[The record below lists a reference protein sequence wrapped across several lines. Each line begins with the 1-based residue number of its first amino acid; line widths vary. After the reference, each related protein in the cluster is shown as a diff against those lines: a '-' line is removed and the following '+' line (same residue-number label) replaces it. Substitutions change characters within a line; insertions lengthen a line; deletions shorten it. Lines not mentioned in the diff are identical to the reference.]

1 MSRPGAAVARPQ
13 APAMLA
19 TAGELRAWS
28 RRQRQA
34 GRRVALVPT
43 MGALHAGHE
52 ALMEAAAAA
61 AGAVAA
67 SIFVNPAQFGP
78 GEDYQRYPRTLEADL
93 ALCARAGAHAAYVPR
108 AGEVYATDHST
119 WVEEGALALPME
131 GEARPGHFRGVL
143 TVVLKLLHAAEPDLA
158 FFGQKDIQQALL
170 IRRMVRDLDLPVEM
184 RVVPT
189 VRESDG
195 LALSSRN
202 AYLTPRQRAAAPYLA
217 RALSVCARL
226 LAAGETDPAVV
237 RHAGLEMLAGVED
250 LAVEYLEVAAL
261 DSLQAPPAVEGP
273 VVVAAAVRLGTTR
286 LIDNVI
292 HPDAALAALARGE
305 TTP

>member
-1 MSRPGAAVARPQ
+1 MNTASSHPAPQVIHQTAAMQRRC
-13 APAMLA
+13 LA
-19 TAGELRAWS
+19 LKRAGKRIS
-28 RRQRQA
+28 F
-34 GRRVALVPT
+34 VPT
-43 MGALHAGHE
+43 MGYLHEGH
-52 ALMEAAAAA
+52 LSLLRAARER
-61 AGAVAA
+61 GDVLVL

-93 ALCARAGAHAAYVPR
+93 ALCARAGVQAAYVPR

-170 IRRMVRDLDLPVEM
+170 IRRMVRDLDLPVEV

-237 RHAGLEMLAGVED
+237 RHAGLKMLAGVED